1 MVSSGWR
8 FVCGSASLASHGSFL
23 RLRAPGGVKD
33 FPGMNT
39 TPPSSRCPD
48 CDVPR
53 IQVIHESLESLDR
66 RGFLKKTAAAAAAL
80 TLAPWARAGES
91 PKSETLVQQLYKSLS
106 EEQRKA
112 VCFAFDDRK
121 RTLVDN
127 NWQIVDQTVSGFFNK
142 DQQALILDIFKG
154 LHSPEYA
161 EKVVEQV
168 AHDSGKDGFGKSS
181 VALFGEPGSGK
192 FEFVLTGR
200 HCTRRCDGDSVEGV
214 AFGGPIFYGHAA
226 ESFNETAEHPGN
238 VYWYQAKRA
247 NEVFKMLDGKQREQ
261 ALLDRGREET
271 SELTVKL
278 SGKKEGL
285 EGLRVGDM
293 SKDQQGGVRAVLRDL
308 LAPFRKE
315 DADEAM
321 RFIEASGFDDLHM
334 AFFKAGDI
342 GKDGVWDV
350 WQIEGPDMVWYFR
363 GSPHVHVWVNI
374 RAKAA

>member
-1 MVSSGWR
+1 
-8 FVCGSASLASHGSFL
+8 
-23 RLRAPGGVKD
+23 
-33 FPGMNT
+33 MNT
-39 TPPSSRCPD
+39 TPPDSQCPD
-48 CDVPR
+48 CDRPR
-53 IQVIHESLESLDR
+53 IQIIRESLASLDR
-66 RGFLKKTAAAAAAL
+66 RGFLKRTAAAAAAV
-80 TLAPWARAGES
+80 TLAPWARGAER
-91 PKSETLVQQLYKSLS
+91 PKSETLVQQLYKSLN

-112 VCFAFDDRK
+112 VCFGFDDRK

-127 NWQIVDQTVSGFFNK
+127 NWQIVDQTVGKFFDK
-142 DQQALILDIFKG
+142 DQQVLIEDIFKG

-161 EKVVEQV
+161 EKVMQQV
-168 AHDSGKDGFGKSS
+168 AHDSGKAGFGASS

-247 NEVFKMLDGKQREQ
+247 NEVFQMLDGKQREV
-261 ALLDRGREET
+261 ALRDRGREEI
-271 SELTVKL
+271 SQDTVKL

-293 SKDQQGGVRAVLRDL
+293 SKDQQAGVQAVLRDL
-308 LAPFRKE
+308 LAPFRAE

-321 RFIEASGFDDLHM
+321 KLIQASGTDDLHM
-334 AFFKAGDI
+334 AFFKGGDI

-374 RAKAA
+374 RAKA